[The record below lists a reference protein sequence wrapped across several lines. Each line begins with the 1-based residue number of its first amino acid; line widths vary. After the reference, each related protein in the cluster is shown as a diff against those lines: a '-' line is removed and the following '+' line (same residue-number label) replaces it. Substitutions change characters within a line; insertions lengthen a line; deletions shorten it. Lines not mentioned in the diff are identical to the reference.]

1 MRESYK
7 NDLFYT
13 TSDSSLNNGFE
24 AHTHPATH
32 KTHVSRKWRGFAF
45 LRNEGAK
52 SYDTDTSGLHFH
64 LNRSAFS
71 HFHLLKFLMFIM
83 DNIAF
88 SLAVGRRKNVHN
100 LNEYAHFEFRF
111 IHDLKRMIK
120 SKFNTSSYKEEI
132 KTRGYSYP
140 TMTSGSRGAINLRN
154 RKTIELRFMGGSLQE
169 KYYKSKVD
177 YIQAVYEYTFNSS
190 FSSQNIRE
198 FVRYIKRNKNRF
210 KNLHDVL
217 DSKT

>member
-1 MRESYK
+1 MRIRAIYVK
-7 NDLFYT
+7 RVFYV
-13 TSDSSLNNGFE
+13 L
-24 AHTHPATH
+24 
-32 KTHVSRKWRGFAF
+32 RG
-45 LRNEGAK
+45 
-52 SYDTDTSGLHFH
+52 
-64 LNRSAFS
+64 
-71 HFHLLKFLMFIM
+71 
-83 DNIAF
+83 
-88 SLAVGRRKNVHN
+88 V
-100 LNEYAHFEFRF
+100 YALQ
-111 IHDLKRMIK
+111 IHYLKRMIK
-120 SKFNTSSYKEEI
+120 SKFNTSSYREEI

-198 FVRYIKRNKNRF
+198 FVRYIKRNKNSF

-217 DSKT
+217 DSKTYKRAIQFPREIPSNLNY